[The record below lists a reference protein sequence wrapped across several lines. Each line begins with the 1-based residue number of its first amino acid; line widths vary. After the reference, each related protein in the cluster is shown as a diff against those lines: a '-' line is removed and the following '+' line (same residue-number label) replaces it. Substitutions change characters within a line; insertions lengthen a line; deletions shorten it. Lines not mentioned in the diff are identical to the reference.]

1 LKNKR
6 LIITIIVFFII
17 VNTAYYWKGKL
28 DFLTFPAF
36 FILFIVYVGLGI
48 VLIRELYSAFKE
60 NFKDKKKILTIGL
73 LITVLALTFL
83 KPFGFINFEE
93 LFEGKNVLIAEREGV
108 AGCMMTLKLKE
119 YNEFTAKS
127 VCFGMTEINGNY
139 IFRND
144 TIYFDNV
151 QLGRGEKEFYKFA
164 IIKPLKFY
172 SDNKHFELLSY
183 RSKNDTI
190 GHRLKVTLN
199 ELK

>member
-1 LKNKR
+1 MKNKR

-48 VLIRELYSAFKE
+48 ALIRELYFAFKD
-60 NFKDKKKILTIGL
+60 NFKDKKRVLTIGL

-93 LFEGKNVLIAEREGV
+93 FEGKNVLIAEREGV

-119 YNEFTAKS
+119 NNEFTAKS
-127 VCFGMTEINGNY
+127 VCFGMTEIKGDY
-139 IFRND
+139 KFRND
-144 TIYFDNV
+144 TIYFENV
-151 QLGRGEKEFYKFA
+151 ELGRGEKEFYKFA
-164 IIKPLKFY
+164 VIEPLKFY
-172 SDNKHFELLSY
+172 SDNKRFVLLSY